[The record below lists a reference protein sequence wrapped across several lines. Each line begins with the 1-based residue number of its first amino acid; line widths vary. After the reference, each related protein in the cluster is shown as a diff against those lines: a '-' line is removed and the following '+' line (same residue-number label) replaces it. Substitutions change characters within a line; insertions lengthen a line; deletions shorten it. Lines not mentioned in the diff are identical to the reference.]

1 MWFSWQFF
9 LFGGLMNL
17 IIIAKLYM
25 HTIYQAIYTE
35 VIFHAALKIS
45 STFLSAK
52 LILHV
57 WILVFDIIDY
67 FSLYSNN

>member
-1 MWFSWQFF
+1 
-9 LFGGLMNL
+9 
-17 IIIAKLYM
+17 M

-35 VIFHAALKIS
+35 VTFPAALKIA

-57 WILVFDIIDY
+57 WILVFDIVNY